1 MRLLTLFGIVAF
13 SFSLVGCNRVI
24 IRDTK
29 AYKLEAMYFSKT
41 IAETNKIVLHR
52 LQSQCCSNELFN
64 TTDNQCVE
72 DGETYAVT
80 HMRAQHHY
88 ERLMYLAGFI
98 DKDPGSAPDF
108 ETGSILAEVCNGQ

>member
-1 MRLLTLFGIVAF
+1 MRLINLLGIAVFLLTLT
-13 SFSLVGCNRVI
+13 GCNRVI

-29 AYKLEAMYFSKT
+29 AYKLEVMYFSKT

-52 LQSQCCSNELFN
+52 LQSQCCMDDAFN
-64 TTDNQCVE
+64 TNDNQCVK

-88 ERLMYLAGFI
+88 DRLMYLAGFV
-98 DKDPGSAPDF
+98 KEDPGSAPDF
-108 ETGSILAEVCNGQ
+108 KTDSVLMEVCNGQ